1 MVIEVPVKGYFAENC
16 FFYIDDATNHGFLID
31 PGAQAK
37 ELLGLI
43 REQGWIIEKILL
55 THGHFDHMGA
65 VNELRRELGVPVLA
79 HRCSDEYLKDA
90 QKNLSAL
97 CGPAILVEDV
107 DYLDD
112 GDVIRL
118 EADPKVCLQVIY
130 APGHTTDSVLYY
142 SERDKVAFVGD
153 LIFKGSLGTWQ
164 YPGGNREDLLKSVM
178 NKVFVLP
185 DDTVLC
191 SGHSEQT
198 TAGIEKQRYL

>member
-1 MVIEVPVKGYFAENC
+1 MVIEVPVKGYFAENS

-79 HRCSDEYLKDA
+79 HQRSDEYLKDA

-118 EADPKVCLQVIY
+118 EADPKVCLQVVY

-178 NKVFVLP
+178 NKVFTLP

>member
-1 MVIEVPVKGYFAENC
+1 M
-16 FFYIDDATNHGFLID
+16 DDATNHGFLID

-55 THGHFDHMGA
+55 THGHFDHIGA

-79 HRCSDEYLKDA
+79 HQRSDEYLKDA

-118 EADPKVCLQVIY
+118 EADPKVCLQV
-130 APGHTTDSVLYY
+130 
-142 SERDKVAFVGD
+142 
-153 LIFKGSLGTWQ
+153 
-164 YPGGNREDLLKSVM
+164 
-178 NKVFVLP
+178 
-185 DDTVLC
+185 
-191 SGHSEQT
+191 
-198 TAGIEKQRYL
+198 